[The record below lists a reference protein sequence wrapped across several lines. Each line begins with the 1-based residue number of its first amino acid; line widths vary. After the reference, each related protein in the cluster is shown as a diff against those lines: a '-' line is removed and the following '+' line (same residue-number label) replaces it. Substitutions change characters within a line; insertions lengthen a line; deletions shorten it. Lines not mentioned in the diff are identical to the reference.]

1 MEVCST
7 TIFKEI
13 IFDIEVFKHWWCI
26 VGKSEGE
33 DYFVCTSEDYDYL
46 IRIREWRNKAC
57 LIGFNIKGYD
67 LRILNAIEHKYSP
80 EAVFELSQAIITE
93 TPMPLNDYSFWNKYI
108 FCDLYDDWFGS
119 LKEFESNIGMSIEE
133 TSVSFDKERLTY
145 EDKALTIKYCK
156 HDVDATCV
164 LKKHRQSY
172 IDSKIML
179 SEMFKIPLIT
189 TLKSTNAKL
198 CALVLKAKQQFRYQE
213 KYFKI
218 PEKVKDYVERE
229 LPQHILDLFKEFS
242 DENQTVDL
250 FDNTVTFGIGG
261 IHSTCSD
268 NVLARANDT
277 HSLINIDVTS
287 YYPNLIMNFDYM
299 SRNVPDPSI
308 YKQIYQKRFE
318 YKRLMKEEL
327 KTNGY
332 TLLYYDYYKKQEAL
346 KLILNTTYGAMKNE
360 YNALYD
366 PQQASSVCY
375 LGQILLASLA
385 NKIHRIT
392 GAIVVQTNT
401 DGILVKIANEDIDKM
416 KSLVSEWENMT
427 NFTMEYDEIQMFF
440 QRDVNNYI
448 EVPKGAEKL
457 ESLKVKGKWTNQEN
471 YNPNDKKRK
480 LTNLNAPI
488 THNAILNYYVFGKPI
503 SETIHE
509 CDDLYMFCFTTKT
522 GYTYDKTYYEYNNEM
537 RNANKVNRVIATIDT
552 KCGTIYKYKKAYIDE
567 NGKSIKERYDK
578 VAEIPEHCQLVN
590 DELQMQ
596 PDLDY
601 DWYIKFAENKLQDLV
616 EI

>member
-1 MEVCST
+1 M
-7 TIFKEI
+7 
-13 IFDIEVFKHWWCI
+13 EVFKHWWCI
-26 VGKSEGE
+26 VSKEGDSD
-33 DYFVCTSEDYDYL
+33 DYFVCQSTDENYL
-46 IRIREWRNKAC
+46 DKIKEWRNKAC
-57 LIGFNIKGYD
+57 LFGFNIKGYD
-67 LRILNAIEHKYSP
+67 LRILNAIEHRYSP
-80 EAVFELSQAIITE
+80 EEVFELSQAIIDE
-93 TPMPLNDYSFWNKYI
+93 TPIALNDYSFWNKYI

-133 TSVSFDKERLTY
+133 TSVSFDKETLTE

-198 CALVLKAKQQFRYQE
+198 CALVLKATQ
-213 KYFKI
+213 KYRLQDTEFKI
-218 PEKVKDYVERE
+218 PEKVKDYITKE
-229 LPQHILDLFKEFS
+229 LPSDVLALFRVFN
-242 DENQTVDL
+242 DETQTVRL

-268 NVLARANDT
+268 NIIARADDKY
-277 HSLINIDVTS
+277 SLINIDVTS
-287 YYPNLIMNFDYM
+287 YYPNLIMNFNYM
-299 SRNVPDPSI
+299 SRNVPNPDI
-308 YKQIYQKRFE
+308 YKEIYKKRFE
-318 YKRLMKEEL
+318 YKKLMKQEL
-327 KTNGY
+327 KANGY
-332 TLLYYDYYKKQEAL
+332 SILYYDYYKKQEAL

-375 LGQILLASLA
+375 LGQLLLAALA
-385 NKIHRIT
+385 NKIHNKT
-392 GAIVVQTNT
+392 KAIIVQTNT
-401 DGILVKIANEDIDKM
+401 DGILVKIENSKIDEM
-416 KSLVSEWENMT
+416 KQLVSEWENMT
-427 NFTMEYDEIQMFF
+427 NFTMEFDEIQMFF

-448 EVPKGAEKL
+448 EVPKGAESM

-471 YNPNDKKRK
+471 YNPADKKRK

-488 THNAILNYYVFGKPI
+488 THNAILNYYVFNTPI
-503 SETIHE
+503 KDTIYQ
-509 CDDLYMFCFTTKT
+509 CDDIYLFCFTTKT
-522 GYTYDKTYYEYNNEM
+522 GYTYDKTYYEYNGEM
-537 RNANKVNRVIATIDT
+537 RNANKVNRVVATTDN

-567 NGKSIKERYDK
+567 NGKPVKERYDK
-578 VAEIPEHCQLVN
+578 VAEIPEHCRLIN
-590 DELQMQ
+590 DDLTMI
-596 PDLDY
+596 DTLDY
-601 DWYIKFAENKLQDLV
+601 NWYIQFAQNKLEELI